1 MLTFSG
7 TIRSMDEDKIQTQ
20 RRDHEEHSTQERA
33 AILGIQYLDTRELE
47 KSLPLYEGILTIDE
61 MYKGRLVPL
70 SAGSDAEPFRFG
82 ITTQT
87 PQSLMQT
94 MKQQHNDKGEN
105 VQFALISQSGFRAF
119 MNRYDPP
126 VEVIYDDIKIA
137 QEGDSDTLTEVSK
150 TLNSVGT
157 DQVFDYLIDQAD
169 RLGASDI
176 HIENERTNIRVRMR
190 IDGALHPV
198 ADLAKERY
206 RVIMAA
212 LSSRANVST
221 ASTEA
226 QSGHMQKEITR
237 GDATHLLN
245 MRIETIPTLY
255 GQDAVIRL
263 FNFDESLLNL
273 DLLGIPDQQ
282 RKEINEVI
290 SHPRGM
296 VLMVGPT
303 GSGKS
308 TTLYSILNALNTT
321 DRKLITLED
330 PIEYGLTGIAQIP
343 INTTGGQSFADGLR
357 AVLRLD
363 PDVVMVGE
371 IRDQDTAKTA
381 IQASITGHLVLSSFH
396 ANSTS
401 AAFSRMID
409 LIGVNPI
416 FSSAIRLVI
425 AQRLVRRLHDDTKEE
440 YEPDEATKQYVR
452 DVLKDLPDSHPDKP
466 NLDNFKLWRPVQTD
480 DVPFGYKGRVV
491 IMEQMVVTE
500 DIQKF
505 LRGDVTDIHTEVIEK
520 EAVKGG
526 MLTLLQ
532 VGVLAALRGETT
544 LDEIARVI

>member
-1 MLTFSG
+1 MFSDN
-7 TIRSMDEDKIQTQ
+7 IHVMDEDRIQQ
-20 RRDHEEHSTQERA
+20 HRREEDEKSTQKRA
-33 AILGIQYLDTRELE
+33 AILGLQYLDTREIE
-47 KSLPLYEGILTIDE
+47 KTLPLTTGILEVPD
-61 MYKGRLVPL
+61 MYKGYIVPL
-70 SAGSDAEPFRFG
+70 MSGGGTEPYRFG
-82 ITTQT
+82 VTSQT
-87 PQSLMQT
+87 PQSLIREMET
-94 MKQQHNDKGEN
+94 NYTEHGSNT
-105 VQFALISQSGFRAF
+105 QFLLISGSGFKAF

-126 VEVIYDDIKIA
+126 KKVIYDDIEIA
-137 QEGDSDTLTEVSK
+137 KEGDSETITQVSK
-150 TLNSVGT
+150 TLNSVGS
-157 DQVFDYLIDQAD
+157 DQVFDYLINQAD
-169 RLGASDI
+169 KLGASDI
-176 HIENERTNIRVRMR
+176 HIENERAFIRIRMR

-198 ADLAKERY
+198 AELEKDRY
-206 RVIMAA
+206 RIIMGE
-212 LSSRANVST
+212 LGSRANIST
-221 ASTEA
+221 AASQP
-226 QSGHMQKEITR
+226 QSGHIQKEITR
-237 GDATHLLN
+237 DDATHLLN
-245 MRIETIPTLY
+245 IRVETVPTMY
-255 GQDAVIRL
+255 GQDAVLRL

-273 DLLGIPDQQ
+273 DLLGIPARQ
-282 RKEINEVI
+282 RKEIDEII

-308 TTLYSILNALNTT
+308 TTLYSILNALNTS

-330 PIEYGLTGIAQIP
+330 PVEYGLSGISQIP
-343 INTTGGQSFADGLR
+343 IDTTGGQTFADGLR

-371 IRDQDTAKTA
+371 IRDQDTARTA

-416 FSSAIRLVI
+416 FSSAIRLLI
-425 AQRLVRRLHDDTKEE
+425 AQRLVRRLHDASKEE
-440 YEPDEATKQYVR
+440 YEPDEATRQYVR
-452 DVLKDLPDSHPDKP
+452 DVLKNLPDDVEKPD
-466 NLDNFKLWRPVQTD
+466 LDNFKLWRPVSTD

-505 LRGDVTDIHTEVIEK
+505 LRGDVKDIHTEVIE
-520 EAVKGG
+520 EAATRGG

-544 LDEIARVI
+544 LEEINRVI